1 MQIKKSSPTHLTL
14 ADQPGCFWLFGLF
27 FLLIGGVVV
36 AGLLGLFT
44 NLKEVSLPEK
54 AFAWV
59 LALSAIGVGA
69 YIAYDSPGSRVSFDR
84 QKGSVVIRRKGLM
97 RKQTLQYSLLEVETI
112 FLREGQDIDGD
123 PVYRLTMRLRSGE
136 EVELSW
142 LWLHGKDKL
151 EKVAERA
158 RLYLEENPE

>member
-14 ADQPGCFWLFGLF
+14 ADQPGCFWIFGFF

-44 NLKEVSLPEK
+44 NLKEVSL
-54 AFAWV
+54 
-59 LALSAIGVGA
+59 
-69 YIAYDSPGSRVSFDR
+69 
-84 QKGSVVIRRKGLM
+84 
-97 RKQTLQYSLLEVETI
+97 
-112 FLREGQDIDGD
+112 
-123 PVYRLTMRLRSGE
+123 YRLTMRLRSGE

-158 RLYLEENPE
+158 RIYLEENPE